1 MPFDPSKPANNSPA
15 SSAEM
20 RSQLTSLNAD
30 IQQRATINDLNNAI
44 ANALAQTS
52 NNSNGVSTM
61 GQSADGSYQQWQ
73 MQMLFDKLDELI
85 NALRR

>member
-1 MPFDPSKPANNSPA
+1 MPFDPTKPANNSPA

-30 IQQRATINDLNNAI
+30 IQQRATINDLNNAMS
-44 ANALAQTS
+44 NALAQTS
-52 NNSNGVSTM
+52 NNSNGVSTLGM
-61 GQSADGSYQQWQ
+61 GADGGYNQQQ
-73 MQMLFDKLDELI
+73 MQDLINKVDELI

>member
-1 MPFDPSKPANNSPA
+1 MPFDPTKPANNSPA

-61 GQSADGSYQQWQ
+61 GQSADGNYNQSQ
-73 MQMLFDKLDELI
+73 MQDVLNKLDELI